1 MEVRLGVASSP
12 HVGEDV
18 RRHYG
23 EVYGEMLR
31 ELGVSLAE
39 SSDVAVVVVLTGG
52 AEEEVLSQAASYN
65 VLLAWPHYNSL
76 PSALEAA
83 AALREGGRYAKVL
96 ELPAP
101 LASPGEPL
109 LKALRLISLMKTGMP
124 KFGVV
129 GMPNRWLVA
138 SGLAG
143 AAAEETPLEKTLE
156 GLNPGDGMEEARRIV
171 EGAEASDF
179 SAADLAPI
187 VAYARRLEE
196 LAESRGWAG
205 LTLGCWC
212 FDLEAVRKMGW
223 TPCISLT
230 LLNQRGLPAACEG
243 DLRALFSMYV
253 LSRLS
258 GKPAWL
264 SNVNVARG
272 DLLVLTH
279 DGAPLV
285 MTPRYSVARRMLT
298 GAPAAIKTR
307 IPPGSPATLL
317 RVSGDLRRAILLR
330 AVTVEPEEVEACN
343 AQAGFKLINGTA
355 SDVLSA
361 GLGNH
366 LAYVLD
372 DVYDEAKEYLLHLG
386 AKVIP

>member
-1 MEVRLGVASSP
+1 
-12 HVGEDV
+12 
-18 RRHYG
+18 
-23 EVYGEMLR
+23 
-31 ELGVSLAE
+31 
-39 SSDVAVVVVLTGG
+39 VLTGG
-52 AEEEVLSQAASYN
+52 AEEEVLSQSARYN
-65 VLLAWPHYNSL
+65 ILLAWPHYNSL

-101 LASPGEPL
+101 LASPGERL

-129 GMPNRWLVA
+129 GRPNRWLVA

-143 AAAEETPLEKTLE
+143 VAAEEMPLEETLE

-171 EGAEASDF
+171 DGADASDF

-196 LAESRGWAG
+196 LAKSRGWAG

-253 LSRLS
+253 LSKLS
-258 GKPAWL
+258 SKPAWL

-279 DGAPLV
+279 DGVPLAIA
-285 MTPRYSVARRMLT
+285 PRYSVAKRMLT

-317 RVSGDLRRAILLR
+317 RVSGDLRRALLLR

-386 AKVIP
+386 AEVIP

>member
-1 MEVRLGVASSP
+1 MTALITT
-12 HVGEDV
+12 
-18 RRHYG
+18 
-23 EVYGEMLR
+23 
-31 ELGVSLAE
+31 
-39 SSDVAVVVVLTGG
+39 VL
-52 AEEEVLSQAASYN
+52 
-65 VLLAWPHYNSL
+65 
-76 PSALEAA
+76 
-83 AALREGGRYAKVL
+83 
-96 ELPAP
+96 
-101 LASPGEPL
+101 
-109 LKALRLISLMKTGMP
+109 
-124 KFGVV
+124 
-129 GMPNRWLVA
+129 
-138 SGLAG
+138 
-143 AAAEETPLEKTLE
+143 
-156 GLNPGDGMEEARRIV
+156 

-179 SAADLAPI
+179 SAADLAPV

-196 LAESRGWAG
+196 LAKSRGWAG

-212 FDLEAVRKMGW
+212 FDLEAVKKMGW

-264 SNVNVARG
+264 SNVNAARG

-285 MTPRYSVARRMLT
+285 MAPRYSVARRMLT

-317 RVSGDLRRAILLR
+317 RVSGDLRRALLLR

-386 AKVIP
+386 AKIIP

>member
-1 MEVRLGVASSP
+1 MEVKLGVASSP

-83 AALREGGRYAKVL
+83 TALREGGRYAKVL
-96 ELPAP
+96 ALPAP
-101 LASPGEPL
+101 LASPSEPL
-109 LKALRLISLMKTGMP
+109 LRALRLISLMKTGIP

-129 GMPNRWLVA
+129 GRPNRWLVA

-143 AAAEETPLEKTLE
+143 AAAEEMPLEETLE
-156 GLNPGDGMEEARRIV
+156 GLNPGDGMEEARRIA

-196 LAESRGWAG
+196 LAKRRGWAG

-212 FDLEAVRKMGW
+212 FDLEAVRKMRW

-258 GKPAWL
+258 SKPAWL

-279 DGAPLV
+279 DGAPLA
-285 MTPRYSVARRMLT
+285 MAPRYSVARRMLT

-317 RVSGDLRRAILLR
+317 RVSGDLRRALLLR

-343 AQAGFKLINGTA
+343 AQAGFKLINSTA

-386 AKVIP
+386 AKIIP

>member
-1 MEVRLGVASSP
+1 MEVKLGVASSQ

-18 RRHYG
+18 RRHYQ
-23 EVYGEMLR
+23 EAYVEMLR
-31 ELGVSLAE
+31 ELGVSPVE
-39 SSDVAVVVVLTGG
+39 SSDVAIVVVLTGG
-52 AEEEVLSQAASYN
+52 AEEDILSQAARYN

-109 LKALRLISLMKTGMP
+109 LRALRLISLMKSGVP
-124 KFGVV
+124 RFGVV
-129 GMPNRWLVA
+129 GRPNRWLVA

-143 AAAEETPLEKTLE
+143 AAVEEVPLEETLR
-156 GLNPGDGMEEARRIV
+156 GLNPEEGAEEARRIV
-171 EGAEASDF
+171 EGAERSDF
-179 SAADLAPI
+179 SAADLAPV
-187 VAYARRLEE
+187 VAYSRRLEE
-196 LAESRGWAG
+196 LAGGRGWSG

-212 FDLEAVRKMGW
+212 FDVDAVKRIRW
-223 TPCISLT
+223 TPCISLA
-230 LLNQRGLPAACEG
+230 LLNQRGIPAACEG

-264 SNVNVARG
+264 GNVNVARG
-272 DLLVLTH
+272 DLLILTH
-279 DGAPLV
+279 DGVPPA
-285 MTPRYSVARRMLT
+285 MARRYSVVKRMLT
-298 GAPAAIKTR
+298 GAPAAIRTKTA
-307 IPPGSPATLL
+307 PGSPATLL
-317 RVSGDLRRAILLR
+317 RVSGDLKRALLLR

-343 AQAGFKLINGTA
+343 AQAGFKLLNGVA
-355 SDVLSA
+355 SRVLSA

-372 DVYDEAKEYLLHLG
+372 DVYEEAGEYLRGLG
-386 AKVIP
+386 VEVLP